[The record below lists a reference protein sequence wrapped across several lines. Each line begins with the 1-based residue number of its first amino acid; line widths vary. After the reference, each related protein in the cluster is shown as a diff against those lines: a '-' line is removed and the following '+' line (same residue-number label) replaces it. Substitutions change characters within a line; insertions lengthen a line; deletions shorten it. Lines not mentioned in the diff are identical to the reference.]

1 MATTTTNFGWDIPQ
15 STDLVKD
22 GATAIATLGQDI
34 DTALLDLKGGSINQ
48 ILAKNSATDLDYKWI
63 DNESQVLLS
72 TTTLSGSATN
82 ITSISQGY
90 KDLLIYVY
98 EVENSAAAHLRL
110 KFTGTD
116 SLYCN
121 GQNVAHSYD
130 NTAANNGEAFT
141 SADGL
146 KLTLPITKG
155 TGPENNWVIRISNYT
170 KAFSTPIFKYEGQ
183 YASSGGLNTVIS
195 GAANANQG
203 TSLAITNL
211 NFVLSTGT
219 FSAGTVKIYGVK

>member
-22 GATAIATLGQDI
+22 GATAIAALGQDI

-63 DNESQVLLS
+63 DDQSQVLLS

-82 ITSISQGY
+82 ITSISQSY
-90 KDLLIYVY
+90 KDLLVYVY
-98 EVENSAAAHLRL
+98 GVENSASAHFRI

-116 SLYCN
+116 SLYCS

-130 NTAANNGEAFT
+130 GTAANNGEDFT
-141 SADGL
+141 SANGL
-146 KLTLPITKG
+146 RLTLPITKG
-155 TGPENNWVIRISNYT
+155 TGADNSWVIRISDYT
-170 KAFSTPIFKYEGQ
+170 KSLFTPMFKYEGQ